1 MSAVLLKQIVVM
13 FLLMLVG
20 LWLAKRDFISEESAS
35 DMGTLLVRV
44 VIPCVILKSFFTEY
58 SDKKMM
64 GACVSFT
71 LALVSLCIAVIISY
85 IIYRDIKR
93 VMNFASS
100 FCNAGFIGIPLA
112 QAAYGDDGVFYI
124 SAYIALLNI
133 FQWTYGAYILT
144 GDRKNVNIPTV
155 VKNPVVIA
163 LIVGLLVFV
172 SRVTMPYIVIKSVG
186 YIAAMNSPLAMIIL
200 GIYMSKLRLK
210 DIFCDIS
217 VYICSIFRLVLIP
230 AVTLAFMVVVIR
242 FVPIISTEIAMIIL
256 IAVCTPVGANI
267 AVFAKQFNENYLLSV
282 KTVCLSTIIS
292 VITIPA
298 FMGVAGYCLQ

>member
-20 LWLAKRDFISEESAS
+20 LWLAKRDFISEESAG

-71 LALVSLCIAVIISY
+71 LALVSLGIAVIISY

-100 FCNAGFIGIPLA
+100 FCNAGFIGIPLT

-172 SRVTMPYIVIKSVG
+172 SRVTIPYIVIKSVG
-186 YIAAMNSPLAMIIL
+186 YIAAMNSPL
-200 GIYMSKLRLK
+200 
-210 DIFCDIS
+210 
-217 VYICSIFRLVLIP
+217 
-230 AVTLAFMVVVIR
+230 
-242 FVPIISTEIAMIIL
+242 AMIIL

-298 FMGVAGYCLQ
+298 FMGVAGYCLR